1 MGSSDERRSEHVEQ
15 PPSVLRDPP
24 AHAVRDGRLDPDL
37 PICICGEQVAV
48 AHKDCQALFNDSW
61 YIRKADDSGRRPSDG
76 E

>member
-1 MGSSDERRSEHVEQ
+1 VADNGDNVELAG

-48 AHKDCQALFNDSW
+48 AHEDCQALFNDSW
-61 YIRKADDSGRRPSDG
+61 HIRQAEQTGSNEAHHG
-76 E
+76 